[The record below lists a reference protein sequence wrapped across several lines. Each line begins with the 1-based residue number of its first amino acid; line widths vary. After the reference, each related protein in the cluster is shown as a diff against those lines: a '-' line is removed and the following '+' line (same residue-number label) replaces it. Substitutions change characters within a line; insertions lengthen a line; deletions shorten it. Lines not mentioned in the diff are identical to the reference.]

1 MAADRNAFREKEKG
15 PIMLG
20 MAARKPT
27 RKKRVAPSK
36 KQPARGAAR
45 KPRKGEAVPWGVM
58 PRAPGERLHWV
69 MKSEPSVFSIADL
82 KNKPDSISPWDGVR
96 NYTAR
101 NFMMQM
107 KLGDLV
113 FFYHSSDEPVG
124 IAGIAEVVR
133 ESYPD
138 HTSWD
143 ASSKYRDSKST
154 PEKPRWYMVDVKW
167 VETFPELLPLAELRG
182 RKALA
187 RMVMLRKG
195 NRLSVTPLTK
205 AEWDAVLALARRSR

>member
-1 MAADRNAFREKEKG
+1 MKKPAANRR
-15 PIMLG
+15 
-20 MAARKPT
+20 
-27 RKKRVAPSK
+27 
-36 KQPARGAAR
+36 PA
-45 KPRKGEAVPWGVM
+45 KLRKGDAVPWGVM
-58 PRAPGERLHWV
+58 PREPGERLHWV
-69 MKSEPSVFSIADL
+69 MKSEPSVFSIEDL
-82 KNKPDSISPWDGVR
+82 RNKPDSTSAWDGVR

-124 IAGIAEVVR
+124 VAGIAEVVR
-133 ESYPD
+133 EAYPD

-143 ASSKYRDSKST
+143 PDSKYHDPKST

-167 VETFPELLPLAELRG
+167 VETFPELLALAELRG
-182 RKALA
+182 RKALS

-195 NRLSVTPLTK
+195 NRLSVTPLTL
-205 AEWDAVLALARRSR
+205 AEWNAVLALARRSR